1 MKYVEEMELACIEKA
16 NENESRVRVL
26 DLENDFKKV
35 KINNINNNRNKK
47 DYILLR
53 VIWLDNLNKCKIKN
67 IMS

>member
-35 KINNINNNRNKK
+35 IKIIKINLRNKK
-47 DYILLR
+47 DFILLL
-53 VIWLDNLNKCKIKN
+53 VIWQDNLNKCKIKN
-67 IMS
+67 TMN

>member
-35 KINNINNNRNKK
+35 K
-47 DYILLR
+47 
-53 VIWLDNLNKCKIKN
+53 NL
-67 IMS
+67 